1 MVLLNRRKIQPKE
14 IGQSADSFS
23 ETPWVI
29 KESSERINDYN
40 SDLKKLDFY
49 KRDIFTCEISG
60 KDGLSYFKALKS
72 EEQHREKVRYLLPKE
87 LRKAIANFANFSP
100 IRKVGHLVESAFQRF
115 SNRFFIGDTVCLK
128 TIQKNA
134 LITYKEG
141 EPNLVESPTIE
152 NNVTLFLVK
161 DVFQSNGMMESE
173 KGEISAPKLSLYLIT
188 ECLNRESKGA
198 ALIVGQNEIK
208 RPESHFSKFIIAC
221 FLNEIL
227 IKVSNKEHAPW
238 RVKQEYIERYDVN
251 PKCSPNM
258 IDYLPDRMNSSSSE
272 LYTPLTIPP
281 ESDVEPADWKETS
294 ETSETSL
301 SKIKAIDDEISVS
314 FDHIYDNVNSLAYN
328 DLKGTVD
335 DKELPFTGPSI
346 PFENI
351 SYLDSSLEYKNIDQ
365 KWFKECSQFPTER
378 LLVVYQFLSF
388 FGRFIGLSH
397 FNFDQFL
404 TTIKCTSPEALVD
417 EYVKINFLKTYNSKG
432 SFTNEKPRNE
442 IYNQVTSSN
451 VSQREK
457 ANVFNADESQRI
469 PSNFTRNQKMRKFI
483 TDKSTEFVMYSIFK
497 GKPLKN
503 DDMEFQSYEKG
514 NILYIDIVCSL
525 MCLMTD
531 NEPDW
536 NCNLMD
542 NWTEEKRKE
551 EGNKTEIDI
560 AIEKCLNYGD
570 TSWVKLLHNKNFSN
584 GNWLICLL
592 GILQQN
598 THMIAYSD
606 VAKCITKKILPLSMN
621 FVNLGDELWDNFR
634 KRLSIKDKIDVLWVL
649 VDFASNFSS
658 YIKELV
664 DKVPKLCNGIRLKL
678 DSAKKEYIE
687 LKRQLKTL
695 TKNRVK
701 LHSNASMNRY
711 GSDECKGKVNALKV
725 KIAYLMEDIAFLEA
739 KLIQSDIKRLEILGK
754 DRNGNRYYW
763 MDSNGS
769 SSAISE
775 KNEELYNCCF
785 LWVQG
790 PSEADINFCLDVDVE
805 SLKKWELLAKAKGT
819 AYATKEV
826 FSIFRSTD
834 GSYYQTA
841 QGENFMIINSNGI
854 LMRPTIP
861 AFIDKKIISET
872 PEKLLLSHHQW
883 AFFNDIED
891 IHMLVDRLD
900 DLRENEG
907 QLKKALTSK
916 MDRIEV
922 SYKQQFKI
930 KRRIECDETFKKN
943 HKLLKN
949 NEFTFPELKRIETT
963 CTSNGQHFS
972 NMEKISK
979 KLSRTKNDLVLEAI
993 LKDVAHLGECERAL
1007 LKKQQNLIYPLN
1019 FHFEQLRT
1027 IDLEFIV
1034 ETKRKRQEDIL
1045 TKLLNHQRYKH
1056 ISHVSGYGISS
1067 QRVDKAAHLDVQG
1080 ILEEIECQFIS
1091 RRREDEERN

>member
-1 MVLLNRRKIQPKE
+1 M
-14 IGQSADSFS
+14 
-23 ETPWVI
+23 
-29 KESSERINDYN
+29 
-40 SDLKKLDFY
+40 
-49 KRDIFTCEISG
+49 
-60 KDGLSYFKALKS
+60 
-72 EEQHREKVRYLLPKE
+72 
-87 LRKAIANFANFSP
+87 
-100 IRKVGHLVESAFQRF
+100 
-115 SNRFFIGDTVCLK
+115 
-128 TIQKNA
+128 
-134 LITYKEG
+134 
-141 EPNLVESPTIE
+141 
-152 NNVTLFLVK
+152 
-161 DVFQSNGMMESE
+161 
-173 KGEISAPKLSLYLIT
+173 
-188 ECLNRESKGA
+188 
-198 ALIVGQNEIK
+198 
-208 RPESHFSKFIIAC
+208 
-221 FLNEIL
+221 
-227 IKVSNKEHAPW
+227 
-238 RVKQEYIERYDVN
+238 
-251 PKCSPNM
+251 
-258 IDYLPDRMNSSSSE
+258 
-272 LYTPLTIPP
+272 
-281 ESDVEPADWKETS
+281 
-294 ETSETSL
+294 
-301 SKIKAIDDEISVS
+301 
-314 FDHIYDNVNSLAYN
+314 
-328 DLKGTVD
+328 
-335 DKELPFTGPSI
+335 
-346 PFENI
+346 
-351 SYLDSSLEYKNIDQ
+351 
-365 KWFKECSQFPTER
+365 SQ
-378 LLVVYQFLSF
+378 
-388 FGRFIGLSH
+388 
-397 FNFDQFL
+397 
-404 TTIKCTSPEALVD
+404 
-417 EYVKINFLKTYNSKG
+417 
-432 SFTNEKPRNE
+432 
-442 IYNQVTSSN
+442 N
-451 VSQREK
+451 VSQ
-457 ANVFNADESQRI
+457 
-469 PSNFTRNQKMRKFI
+469 
-483 TDKSTEFVMYSIFK
+483 
-497 GKPLKN
+497 
-503 DDMEFQSYEKG
+503 
-514 NILYIDIVCSL
+514 
-525 MCLMTD
+525 
-531 NEPDW
+531 
-536 NCNLMD
+536 
-542 NWTEEKRKE
+542 
-551 EGNKTEIDI
+551 
-560 AIEKCLNYGD
+560 
-570 TSWVKLLHNKNFSN
+570 
-584 GNWLICLL
+584 
-592 GILQQN
+592 
-598 THMIAYSD
+598 
-606 VAKCITKKILPLSMN
+606 KKILPLSMN

-854 LMRPTIP
+854 LMKPTIP

-972 NMEKISK
+972 NMEKIAK

-1067 QRVDKAAHLDVQG
+1067 QRVDKAAHLDMQG
-1080 ILEEIECQFIS
+1080 ILEEIECQLIS